1 MPLDEGGF
9 DLEARAKWDTT
20 VAFEWR
26 ARGTAFDDKCV
37 VRIRCDHAARRSIQF
52 PEQWRTALKCD
63 NLAGLVAKSVQ
74 KAREE
79 CGVAAVECEVLGQPK
94 ASPLPPPDA
103 TLVPGA
109 TVGLL
114 LGGAKIE
121 YLLCAPVRNDA
132 WLCHRGS
139 FVDDKFDPDNP
150 FDEKDLVLKDLTRG
164 AQEADDPP
172 PRKKVRAHLHA
183 GQLCAAV
190 LKWPAAWD
198 QLVAVAA
205 WRAEELRAADQHRP
219 FDQVA
224 AFAGYE
230 ASPWKWNAA
239 GRRIQVQVAALWSWR
254 TGSWQ
259 RQIVHV
265 RLDNLLH
272 CGVPTHPG
280 LGEADGDL
288 QRRLESVAAAETAN
302 GKAPCKYIG
311 LHIGAQRFEPDP
323 SKWPSRHYPASLGK
337 SKATVHFEWLFVSRD
352 GGRTPH
358 RVTMKVQ
365 TVLNDKRP
373 VSAHPLKA
381 SAPSQL
387 TFSLEFMSALAS
399 NVHENIEFKG
409 VAFDGER
416 PQLVLQLPNDGV
428 DVQDEMAHW
437 TLPDGRC
444 VCMNAWQIADLRE
457 DQLVAEDSEEAY
469 RAVAQQLGYDC
480 LGKAPDAELAV
491 FRESPGTLQERV
503 WERCP
508 WARPPDETASCWWI
522 ANAADQD
529 RTQLVKLVCRSLAVL
544 RLELHASRCATSPK
558 LRQEWERRAENN
570 ARAVDVLHN
579 NRHLWRHVGGPDPD
593 TFLRPSDADLVE
605 ARAAGEQLRQMIDA
619 HGPTDDGLDVFAE
632 EILCAVS
639 SIKAVAWDAIRRERF
654 SLTPE
659 GLYNEL
665 VRNAESLL
673 NKRDAE
679 AARRQARLATIEALD
694 YDDEGELVPAAAGIR
709 PDKYNVN
716 LEEFKCKSSR
726 KPHRWQQAVRMAS
739 EVHIDEMRTLLELHY
754 DDVHLERWTERENK
768 RAPVRKG
775 EYKVFASVAHARRK
789 QLNQR
794 LALPKSVK
802 DILRTPEDELRW
814 EKLEQL
820 RRCIM
825 RIVQG
830 EMLVDLD
837 PDELKA
843 VAVAVERSDSTLF
856 ADEVGPGSKL
866 PQGTRVQVDVGSE
879 SQESRPSQG
888 RGRATEL
895 RSRRA
900 TVVASIREVEEGSLC
915 VLMRPLW
922 TERAPPMDDM
932 AKAMDSDKTM
942 RRIAKDWPAGA
953 ALSIEETL
961 DRMLLVLWDGLF
973 LAQAEAWTSSGVAN
987 LSSDETLELARW
999 FLRGQKVGSKPIFD
1013 GICAQCGTL
1022 LHGTQNQNCAL
1033 SNKRTAP
1040 PSNRDGDLVRHPDGT
1055 PKTDAQPPF
1064 LLRYSP
1070 ALFAREAP
1078 EMFAHDAETNR
1089 LSLRPG
1095 VPEPWLRPRHA
1106 RHEDENTWLYCLD
1119 CQERWFPGPGQKAH
1133 SHVPFRDKASQCL
1146 LKPVTKKGRSKDNTK
1161 DKKEDEPEAEPA
1173 VDSMMEINEPDI
1185 PDVPTVPELPDP
1197 PEERPTVEQY
1207 QERWDR
1213 EMARHAR
1220 AVPGDFCRDNL
1231 VPKPIPQLFQDCP
1244 HVPFDKLKSN
1254 EAQARLSV
1262 CRPHSGLEPA
1272 SCADGVPRYAHNTGD
1287 VNFRR
1292 RAPRQVASTMGF
1304 VLNQR
1309 SGKFMGL
1316 TPAETDAVH
1325 ECLTWGRQDG
1335 NNKVLAFFGTVLESF
1350 RGACQTLMGRFRSV
1364 IPEGCYRARIRA
1376 TRRESREPNEGKLG
1390 DTLGEE
1396 AHGMVIVDASGHP
1409 MKYDALSVFEEVVA
1423 TQSSRLEIDVPGP
1436 DGRGWRRTD
1445 STVDTQQDDTLDETW
1460 RRDLA
1465 AGAAHLADETW
1476 VPANDPHYD
1485 AKVWVHMH
1493 PHGTGSLLS
1502 EPGSG
1507 GTQRHSRNRLTLIQS
1522 WFRRSALWGFWFLD
1536 RLLKTELFFKNKRR
1550 RECGRPGASA
1560 VDEEDP
1566 MKRLFGTAQPADIPE
1581 SAEWWKRQQR
1591 DLFSIS
1597 DDAELGLMQAMI
1609 TVTANDS
1616 NPEMLAAIRRGPFA
1630 APTEEE
1636 FVEYLLTRKR
1646 RDQERPAFENHS
1658 LEHVLSFQRRVNA
1671 IKTSFMNR
1679 NKKTPLGRI
1688 RDWWDRTE
1696 AQMRAALHAHIL
1708 CWFKLRTKPYEYSP
1722 LHPVPRQAPGNEPRQ
1737 RPREQRVDPLPEGQY
1752 QEDNIYHCAEV
1763 GRITTEMAR
1772 PSVAGPAW
1780 GGYRDFAKLRIAGLA
1795 RAVQSRLY
1803 LHSCSHKYCL
1813 QNRSSC
1819 RFFFPW
1825 PHQPQQQYDENTER
1839 VAGQRRLQ
1847 DDDQWLNPHNLYLAM
1862 FSPSTVHVLP
1872 FDPRFGADSARQ
1884 YAGKYASKPEKW
1896 YYLETERDGVKDFLK
1911 CRTVGLC
1918 MTHNRLLNFHVVR
1931 NTRPVQFTPT
1941 AFVPEKG
1948 SKTPRDPSHLERH
1961 PLYPDPQ
1968 YYLSHTGKY
1977 FFRHAALRHLR
1988 VEQFNRYFALSDEG
2002 SSAAPPTLEDTCADE
2017 DDAVPAEPHHRHYDA
2032 TAEDVPPGATFA
2044 SAKSVTGARRRQQ
2057 ARLAVS
2063 RTPFIE
2069 PIGTKR
2075 EAFYEQKLL
2084 LGLPWHCPERP
2095 VAVENA
2101 GAEWRFVWTPPPPEE
2116 LGGAVLPERELR
2128 LVPDCAAS
2136 FEQVCADLEKEIC
2149 KHEHD
2154 LVCGCCAL
2162 VDSVCPACRHAVGFH
2177 HCENPYNVRH
2187 LRWRKGTLHA
2197 GEVDV
2202 HRVLFNLHRKGLP
2215 METLRERADEY
2226 VAAGLLTVEKGQ
2238 AIVRV
2243 IEQERG
2249 VTPMANEPPEGA
2261 DTRGE
2266 AAGAPRARNASRLS
2280 PAELAAELK
2289 KREDLMR
2296 IGAESGAETDQWR
2309 VYSYIVGAIA
2319 AGEHLRLMVQASAGT
2334 GKSFLLTT
2342 VFLWCIVND
2351 KKCKAAAPT
2360 GIAAANVEIEGT
2372 DVAATTLH
2380 AMFDLDTEFKTKLD
2394 FAKLDHAKVAVLM
2407 ALQVLLID
2415 EVSMVDVDC
2424 YSTIAELLSIVD
2436 HSKRPKAHGADTFGN
2451 MHIIFFGDFKYPI
2464 YTILDCYRCLSH
2476 CLACH
2481 HYYYFLCTSRQL
2493 PPATSKAPFIVFP
2506 TVISDF
2512 DFRVLRQNRRV
2523 VTGDADRADEL
2534 ENFHGV
2540 LSDISWG
2547 RATERVRDF
2556 IIGAYVKGAVCGTA
2570 ERSELEGSTSVFTK
2584 RRFRDRWNRVI
2595 VRRLAKT
2602 RNHSLKVKARVRA
2615 RGARGQQW
2623 FNERRTQLA
2632 RKRSRTQALWN
2643 LHLAGDWHHD
2653 SETKAPPARPHMMRT
2668 MLVSNLAVDQRF
2680 ANGTQGR
2687 VLHWFPASVLSKKA
2701 LPSSHPELL
2710 ARFAKESALQKSEMY
2725 PDMDHMDV
2733 TARQETLVNVIGQPV
2748 VLQLPLVPCYALT
2761 VHKVQAL
2768 SIKHI
2773 VRGCLEGVFAQ
2784 GQVYVLI
2791 SRVTDPRNF
2800 ELLGIPP
2807 LDLLEDVAEAWRAA
2821 GLDVVDCLR
2830 RATEVTCE
2838 WVYTP
2843 GGGEIRDRLCPKFM
2857 SEHTV
2862 PVKARKLAEILNPQP
2877 RASVV
2882 IRKLLDWIDRV
2893 DIASQRGDP
2902 RPPFATPTGGSIYPE
2917 DDDPWWLTEL
2927 SRRAREEP
2935 EPAPG
2940 DEDGPAASGEEGP
2953 AEDALTEDEDPLSED
2968 GSEAYAV
2975 PEPSGSQPTAVPADH
2990 VAEVAWSVPSL
3001 PLIPEFA
3008 MTPAPVLPSSQSA
3021 SRQSD
3026 GETLREGSSST
3037 GAPGSRGGDEFQRA
3051 L

>member
-1 MPLDEGGF
+1 MVLDDGGF
-9 DLEARAKWDTT
+9 DLQARAKNDTS
-20 VAFEWR
+20 VAFEWC
-26 ARGTAFDDKCV
+26 AQGAGFHEKCV
-37 VRIRCDHAARRSIQF
+37 VRVRGETAARRSIQF
-52 PEQWRTALKCD
+52 PEQWRTALKCQ
-63 NLAGLVAKSVQ
+63 NLTRIVEKGIRNAYAQCAVADL
-74 KAREE
+74 
-79 CGVAAVECEVLGQPK
+79 ECEVLGQPK
-94 ASPLPPPDA
+94 EAPLPPPEA
-103 TLVPGA
+103 TLVRGA
-109 TVGLL
+109 RVVLQS
-114 LGGAKIE
+114 GGAKLE
-121 YLLCAPVRNDA
+121 YLLCAHVREDV
-132 WLCHRGS
+132 WFCHRGS
-139 FVDDKFDPDNP
+139 FVDDRFDPENP
-150 FDEKDLVLKDLTRG
+150 FDETDLVLKDIQHD
-164 AQEADDPP
+164 AEEAEDPQ
-172 PRKKVRAHLHA
+172 PRKRVRVHLHV
-183 GQLCAAV
+183 GQLRAAA

-198 QLVAVAA
+198 RLVAIAC

-230 ASPWKWNAA
+230 GNPWKWCTEK
-239 GRRIQVQVAALWSWR
+239 RRIQVQVAALWSWR
-254 TGSWQ
+254 AGAWQ

-265 RLDNLLH
+265 RLDNLLER
-272 CGVPTHPG
+272 CGVPTPPG
-280 LGEADGDL
+280 LREADGDL
-288 QRRLESVAAAETAN
+288 QRRLESVAVAETTH
-302 GKAPCKYIG
+302 GKAPCKYLG
-311 LHIGAQRFEPDP
+311 LHIGAQCFEPDP
-323 SKWPSRHYPASLGK
+323 SLWPSRYYPASLGK
-337 SKATVHFEWLFVSRD
+337 MKATVCFEWLFVSRD
-352 GGRTPH
+352 GGQTPH
-358 RVTMKVQ
+358 RVTTCVHN
-365 TVLNDKRP
+365 LLHHKRNVP
-373 VSAHPLKA
+373 GHPLKA
-381 SAPSQL
+381 SAPSRL
-387 TFSLEFMSALAS
+387 NFPVNFMSALAS
-399 NVHENIEFKG
+399 NVHEKIEFKG

-416 PQLVLQLPNDGV
+416 PQLMLQLPNDGV

-444 VCMNAWQIADLRE
+444 VCLSARQLADLQE
-457 DQLVAEDSEEAY
+457 DQFFEEDAEEAY

-491 FRESPGTLQERV
+491 FRESPGSLRERV

-508 WARPPDETASCWWI
+508 WAMPPDETASCWWI
-522 ANAADQD
+522 ANAADPD
-529 RTQLVKLVCRSLAVL
+529 RDQQIKLVCRSLAVL
-544 RLELHASRCATSPK
+544 RLELHASRCATSAK

-570 ARAVDVLHN
+570 ACAVDVLHN
-579 NRHLWRHVGGPDPD
+579 NQHLWRHVGGPDPD
-593 TFLRPSDADLVE
+593 TFLRPSDADLAEMRTVGE
-605 ARAAGEQLRQMIDA
+605 ALRQMVDA
-619 HGPTDDGLDVFAE
+619 YGPTQDGLDAFAE
-632 EILCAVS
+632 EIQSAVK

-665 VRNAESLL
+665 VRNAESHLH
-673 NKRDAE
+673 KRDAE
-679 AARRQARLATIEALD
+679 AARRRVHMSTVDVPD
-694 YDDEGELVPAAAGIR
+694 YDEGEEGVGLAAAGVR

-716 LEEFKCKSSR
+716 IEEFKCKSSR

-739 EVHIDEMRTLLELHY
+739 VVHIDEMRTLLELHY
-754 DDVHLERWTERENK
+754 DDVHLERWTERESRENK
-768 RAPVRKG
+768 RAPERNG
-775 EYKVFASVAHARRK
+775 EYKVFASVKYARRK

-794 LALPKSVK
+794 LVLPKAVK
-802 DILRTPEDELRW
+802 DILRTHEDELRW
-814 EKLEQL
+814 DKLEQL

-830 EMLVDLD
+830 EVLIYVDQEELD
-837 PDELKA
+837 A
-843 VAVAVERSDSTLF
+843 VAKAIECNPSTLF

-866 PQGTRVQVDVGSE
+866 PLGARVQVDVDYDP
-879 SQESRPSQG
+879 QPSQG
-888 RGRATEL
+888 RGRGAEL
-895 RSRRA
+895 NDRRA
-900 TVVASIREVEEGSLC
+900 AVVAAIKQNGDSLC
-915 VLMRPLW
+915 VLMRPLR
-922 TERAPPMDDM
+922 TERAPPVDDM
-932 AKAMDSDKTM
+932 GKAMDSNKTM
-942 RRIAKDWPAGA
+942 RRIAKDWPGA
-953 ALSIEETL
+953 ALSIEATL

-973 LAQAEAWTSSGVAN
+973 LAQAEAWTNGGVAN

-999 FLRGQKVGSKPIFD
+999 FMRGQTIGRKPIFD
-1013 GICAQCGTL
+1013 SICAQCGTL

-1040 PSNRDGDLVRHPDGT
+1040 PSNRDGDPVKHPDGT

-1095 VPEPWLRPRHA
+1095 RPEPWLRPRHA

-1146 LKPVTKKGRSKDNTK
+1146 LKPVTKKGRAK
-1161 DKKEDEPEAEPA
+1161 DKTRDTNEDEPEAEPPGEDP
-1173 VDSMMEINEPDI
+1173 VDEPDGDL
-1185 PDVPTVPELPDP
+1185 PDVPIVPELLLDT
-1197 PEERPTVEQY
+1197 PEQRPTVEQY
-1207 QERWDR
+1207 RERWDC

-1220 AVPGDFCRDNL
+1220 AVPGDFCRGNL
-1231 VPKPIPQLFQDCP
+1231 VPKPIPQLWQDCP

-1254 EAQARLSV
+1254 EAQARLTV

-1292 RAPRQVASTMGF
+1292 RALLQVASTMGF
-1304 VLNQR
+1304 VLNQK

-1316 TPAETDAVH
+1316 TPAETDAAH

-1350 RGACQTLMGRFRSV
+1350 QGACQTLMGRFRSV
-1364 IPEGCYRARIRA
+1364 LPEGCHRARIRA
-1376 TRRESREPNEGKLG
+1376 TRRESREPNEGTLG

-1409 MKYDALSVFEEVVA
+1409 MKYDALSVFEDVVA

-1460 RRDLA
+1460 RRDLV
-1465 AGAAHLADETW
+1465 AGAAHLAEETW
-1476 VPANDPHYD
+1476 IPANDPHYD
-1485 AKVWVHMH
+1485 AKVWVHIH

-1507 GTQRHSRNRLTLIQS
+1507 GTQRHARNRLTLIQS

-1560 VDEEDP
+1560 ADEEDP
-1566 MKRLFGTAQPADIPE
+1566 IKRLFGTAQPADIPE

-1597 DDAELGLMQAMI
+1597 DDAELGLMQTMV

-1616 NPEMLAAIRRGPFA
+1616 SPEMLAAIRRGPFA
-1630 APTEEE
+1630 EPSDEE

-1671 IKTSFMNR
+1671 IKTNFMDR
-1679 NKKTPLGRI
+1679 NKKTPLGQI

-1708 CWFKLRTKPYEYSP
+1708 CWFKLRTPPDDYTP
-1722 LHPVPRQAPGNEPRQ
+1722 LRPVPRQAPGSEPRQ
-1737 RPREQRVDPLPEGQY
+1737 RPRDQRVEPLQEGNY

-1763 GRITTEMAR
+1763 GRITTEMTR

-1872 FDPRFGADSARQ
+1872 FDPRFGADTARQ

-1896 YYLETERDGVKDFLK
+1896 YYLETQRDGVKDFLK

-1941 AFVPEKG
+1941 AFVPERG
-1948 SKTPRDPSHLERH
+1948 SKTPRDPSHLEKH
-1961 PLYPDPQ
+1961 SLYPDPH

-1977 FFRHAALRHLR
+1977 FFRHVALRHLR

-2002 SSAAPPTLEDTCADE
+2002 PSAAPPTLEDTCADE
-2017 DDAVPAEPHHRHYDA
+2017 DDVIPTEPHHRHYDA
-2032 TAEDVPPGATFA
+2032 TAESVPPGATFA
-2044 SAKSVTGARRRQQ
+2044 SAKSVTGARRRRQ

-2095 VAVENA
+2095 RAVEN
-2101 GAEWRFVWTPPPPEE
+2101 GEAEWLFVWTPPPPED
-2116 LGGAVLPERELR
+2116 LGGAVLPEQELR
-2128 LVPDCAAS
+2128 LVPECAVS
-2136 FEQVCADLEKEIC
+2136 FEQACADLEKEFC
-2149 KHEHD
+2149 KHDHA
-2154 LVCGCCAL
+2154 LVCECCAEDMT
-2162 VDSVCPACRHAVGFH
+2162 DSVCKACCHAVGFH
-2177 HCENPYNVRH
+2177 YCANPNSARH

-2197 GEVDV
+2197 GEVDIE
-2202 HRVLFNLHRKGLP
+2202 RVFFNLHRKGLP
-2215 METLRERADEY
+2215 TETLREKADEY

-2249 VTPMANEPPEGA
+2249 MTPMTNEPPQGA
-2261 DTRGE
+2261 DTGDT

-2280 PAELAAELK
+2280 PTELVAELAR
-2289 KREDLMR
+2289 REDLMR

-2309 VYSYIVGAIA
+2309 VYAYIVGAIA
-2319 AGEHLRLMVQASAGT
+2319 TGEYLRLMVQASAGT

-2394 FAKLDHAKVAVLM
+2394 FSKLDHAKVVVLM

-2424 YSTIAELLSIVD
+2424 YASIAELLSIVD
-2436 HSKRPKAHGADTFGN
+2436 HSKRPHAHSADTFGN
-2451 MHIIFFGDFKYPI
+2451 LHVILFGDFK
-2464 YTILDCYRCLSH
+2464 
-2476 CLACH
+2476 
-2481 HYYYFLCTSRQL
+2481 QL
-2493 PPATSKAPFIVFP
+2493 PPATSKAH
-2506 TVISDF
+2506 S
-2512 DFRVLRQNRRV
+2512 
-2523 VTGDADRADEL
+2523 
-2534 ENFHGV
+2534 H
-2540 LSDISWG
+2540 
-2547 RATERVRDF
+2547 
-2556 IIGAYVKGAVCGTA
+2556 YVHEV
-2570 ERSELEGSTSVFTK
+2570 K
-2584 RRFRDRWNRVI
+2584 R
-2595 VRRLAKT
+2595 
-2602 RNHSLKVKARVRA
+2602 
-2615 RGARGQQW
+2615 
-2623 FNERRTQLA
+2623 
-2632 RKRSRTQALWN
+2632 
-2643 LHLAGDWHHD
+2643 
-2653 SETKAPPARPHMMRT
+2653 
-2668 MLVSNLAVDQRF
+2668 
-2680 ANGTQGR
+2680 
-2687 VLHWFPASVLSKKA
+2687 
-2701 LPSSHPELL
+2701 
-2710 ARFAKESALQKSEMY
+2710 
-2725 PDMDHMDV
+2725 
-2733 TARQETLVNVIGQPV
+2733 
-2748 VLQLPLVPCYALT
+2748 
-2761 VHKVQAL
+2761 
-2768 SIKHI
+2768 
-2773 VRGCLEGVFAQ
+2773 
-2784 GQVYVLI
+2784 
-2791 SRVTDPRNF
+2791 
-2800 ELLGIPP
+2800 
-2807 LDLLEDVAEAWRAA
+2807 
-2821 GLDVVDCLR
+2821 
-2830 RATEVTCE
+2830 
-2838 WVYTP
+2838 YT
-2843 GGGEIRDRLCPKFM
+2843 
-2857 SEHTV
+2857 
-2862 PVKARKLAEILNPQP
+2862 
-2877 RASVV
+2877 
-2882 IRKLLDWIDRV
+2882 
-2893 DIASQRGDP
+2893 
-2902 RPPFATPTGGSIYPE
+2902 
-2917 DDDPWWLTEL
+2917 
-2927 SRRAREEP
+2927 
-2935 EPAPG
+2935 
-2940 DEDGPAASGEEGP
+2940 
-2953 AEDALTEDEDPLSED
+2953 
-2968 GSEAYAV
+2968 
-2975 PEPSGSQPTAVPADH
+2975 
-2990 VAEVAWSVPSL
+2990 
-3001 PLIPEFA
+3001 
-3008 MTPAPVLPSSQSA
+3008 
-3021 SRQSD
+3021 
-3026 GETLREGSSST
+3026 
-3037 GAPGSRGGDEFQRA
+3037 
-3051 L
+3051 